1 MYFKKSAI
9 NNGEFGLILNDIW
22 YEVQNQNPTC
32 PNTLP
37 YEVPRA
43 ATVNGKQDS
52 DDQISFM
59 KYMA

>member
-32 PNTLP
+32 PV
-37 YEVPRA
+37 VPKA